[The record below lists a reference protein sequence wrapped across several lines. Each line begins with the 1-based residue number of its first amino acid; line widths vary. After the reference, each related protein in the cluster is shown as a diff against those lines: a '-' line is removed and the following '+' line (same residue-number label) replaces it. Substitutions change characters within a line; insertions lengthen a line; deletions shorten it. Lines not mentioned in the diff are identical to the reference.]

1 MRHPMDWRRGGG
13 DPSRRGCVH
22 HRDRVPSRHSIQGDE
37 VLNHRDFTGYDYV
50 SVGKGGFVLISVKLT
65 IGATRL
71 AHDLI

>member
-1 MRHPMDWRRGGG
+1 
-13 DPSRRGCVH
+13 VH
-22 HRDRVPSRHSIQGDE
+22 RRDRVPSRHSIQGDE

-50 SVGKGGFVLISVKLT
+50 SVSKDGFVLISVKLT